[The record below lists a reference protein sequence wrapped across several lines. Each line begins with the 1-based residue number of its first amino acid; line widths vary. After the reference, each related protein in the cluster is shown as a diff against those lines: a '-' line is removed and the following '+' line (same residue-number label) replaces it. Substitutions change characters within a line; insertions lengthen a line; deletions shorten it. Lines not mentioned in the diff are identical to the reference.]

1 MKLLEKAIVLMF
13 VLLVFPRPAF
23 AQSVAGMIRA
33 SSDVITKNGE
43 IAGCSMGFTV
53 AFADHTYRNG
63 GISVIDGSFDL
74 KMDVNP
80 RLTAKFVLTDFMVG
94 ASGTTSRP
102 SAPVNVYLETKSGQI
117 IKSPLKPIESETPGG
132 ILTVLPFNSDTV
144 KILND
149 ITFSGNL
156 TLLVSRKIDG
166 RDLRVP
172 LDFGVV
178 SVNDHVQRI
187 RSREA
192 QDGFLRCQSALLK
205 QNAP

>member
-1 MKLLEKAIVLMF
+1 
-13 VLLVFPRPAF
+13 
-23 AQSVAGMIRA
+23 
-33 SSDVITKNGE
+33 
-43 IAGCSMGFTV
+43 MGFTV
-53 AFADHTYRNG
+53 AFADYTYRNG

-74 KMDVNP
+74 KLDVNP

-94 ASGTTSRP
+94 PSGTTSRP
-102 SAPVNVYLETKSGQI
+102 SAPVNVYFETKVGKI

-144 KILND
+144 AILND

-166 RDLRVP
+166 RDVRVP

-178 SVNDHVQRI
+178 SVDDNAERI
-187 RSREA
+187 RSRVA

-205 QNAP
+205 TIK